1 MTKDFEDK
9 RGIYGGRQ
17 LHNLEGL
24 YGRPVIKCTNMK
36 KTEEVEDYKDLEEG
50 QEQKVEDLEWGRNQ
64 ASSSSSLIHHQT
76 PPVGRR
82 TLLLYLSQ
90 YLGIASTRKFV

>member
-1 MTKDFEDK
+1 MWAIYLLLHRERNILEEDFEDK

-36 KTEEVEDYKDLEEG
+36 QTEEVECPELKG
-50 QEQKVEDLEWGRNQ
+50 QEG
-64 ASSSSSLIHHQT
+64 
-76 PPVGRR
+76 
-82 TLLLYLSQ
+82 
-90 YLGIASTRKFV
+90 